1 MKLLNNFLTSGHDF
15 SVDENLQKFRYSFI
29 NLLMLMA
36 TVLTFFNYLASVV
49 GVIDFGEFF
58 ENITLLYFFV
68 SLLGFYLLRKN
79 KKFYF
84 LVIAFFI
91 ITALSLFYAVL
102 LTRNEDEFRLVA
114 FFLGIFITYVL
125 LGKIYGLLLAI
136 IITISI
142 VIISR
147 YNDLEIS
154 SFALSTFYTFFINLT
169 VFLYMFLSKVEKDEI
184 EFRLLNNKLKEKV
197 IQETKQREEQEKMLL
212 RQYRMANMGEMMDSI
227 AHQWRQPLMNIN
239 SVLMNMDNALDGKDN
254 NKQYLEKKI
263 DEVATLTTHMS
274 QTIEDF
280 RGLFKV
286 EAEQTHF
293 TLQSVINDALALIKN
308 NLNDIELQYHSER
321 SIEILGYR
329 SELMQVIIILLG
341 NAIEVLNIRKIKE
354 KKLTLETHASNNSV
368 IVSIEDNAGG
378 VSSKNIDTIFDPYFT
393 TKEQSGGTGLGLY
406 IAKIIVEKKMGG
418 EINVSNTSQGA
429 KFKVSLAKNLS
440 N

>member
-169 VFLYMFLSKVEKDEI
+169 VFLY
-184 EFRLLNNKLKEKV
+184 
-197 IQETKQREEQEKMLL
+197 ETF
-212 RQYRMANMGEMMDSI
+212 A
-227 AHQWRQPLMNIN
+227 
-239 SVLMNMDNALDGKDN
+239 
-254 NKQYLEKKI
+254 
-263 DEVATLTTHMS
+263 
-274 QTIEDF
+274 
-280 RGLFKV
+280 
-286 EAEQTHF
+286 
-293 TLQSVINDALALIKN
+293 
-308 NLNDIELQYHSER
+308 
-321 SIEILGYR
+321 
-329 SELMQVIIILLG
+329 
-341 NAIEVLNIRKIKE
+341 
-354 KKLTLETHASNNSV
+354 
-368 IVSIEDNAGG
+368 
-378 VSSKNIDTIFDPYFT
+378 
-393 TKEQSGGTGLGLY
+393 
-406 IAKIIVEKKMGG
+406 
-418 EINVSNTSQGA
+418 
-429 KFKVSLAKNLS
+429 
-440 N
+440 